1 MSKRWVWRF
10 GGGFLVALL
19 ALAVWRFSLE
29 IPSILRRAEG
39 ELAAAAAREGLEV
52 RHGGLK
58 FHLLHLYLS
67 LDDLEVRDN
76 VANLFLARAGAVE
89 ISLSPLRLLRGGIPV
104 SRIRIRDFRVEAGER
119 NRALYERLTSEKGES
134 AGTLPEILFVDGSV
148 LLGPLGP
155 VRRLEAAV
163 RELRIR
169 EGRFLGTR
177 IGISVVRA
185 AGEIADPEGEI
196 AAWPYPSFEAELAYK
211 EGILRVR
218 SARARGDASAV
229 RLSGLLDM
237 EKRLVEGKASGEVD
251 LAKWIGGGFPG
262 ADFVRHAIQG
272 GKLEFSASVDGP
284 WNNPAGSAKF
294 RLREGDFHGTSADE
308 GEVELSIAGR
318 VVRLD
323 RVRAKVMGGVFAASG
338 RYDIDSATA
347 EGKAVFSR
355 FALASVPWKA
365 FGVPF
370 RFAGAADL
378 DVGFSGT
385 PGRLRGNA
393 TLSLPRGIER
403 LADGKQGGFRIQL
416 PLSVN
421 AAAETSGMEA
431 VRLET
436 VRLQAG
442 RAEIRGAG
450 EFSIAERTVR
460 LRGTANVPPGKAGEY
475 GLDSPVSWKSIAG
488 EWDVSGPA
496 NRPRTRVS
504 LSTSGLTAWSLPPV
518 PLTVKVD
525 GVPAEAIHFVADVPA
540 DSFNVTAVGTLTA
553 PTDPAGYRAGV
564 SIAAREIDLSK
575 GGKWVRAVLSS
586 LGKDPASFP
595 EYLDDMTGMGDAD
608 ARIGLV
614 PGTIDIAGSFRS
626 PEMVVRG
633 IPLGTVKAE
642 AEYGGTAAETRW
654 KGHGEAGFGDGVVR
668 VRAGKAPREGM
679 EVSADLS
686 GLNVSQAY
694 SLMKRPNPSGVQ
706 GSVTARIEA
715 REGPQ
720 GWELPRVSAESE
732 ALSIGA
738 VRISGV
744 KTDGTLGPSSGK
756 FSIEA
761 ASPRGT
767 LSGEVQR
774 GGGWPAKISLSAPAL
789 PTAFLLAAAG
799 RGKDPSDGL
808 WSVDAGG
815 VVRLG
820 DLAEGKPVTP
830 ETFPALYG
838 SVHAKDP
845 AAGGMRFRELRTSA
859 NRHGDLLAGE
869 LVTAGPE
876 SRLSWELSLREP
888 FGFRVEGPF
897 SVGEAADGAPADDER
912 RFSLR
917 GRVRIAGA
925 LRAVDRTAG
934 TIRIDGITFRESG
947 WELSG
952 KDLVAE
958 MSPEGIRW
966 EGGTLF
972 AAGAPVRISGKASW
986 RGELDVRVDGKL
998 PAGLVRLAVP
1008 GVFDRLDGVMTI
1020 EARITGNR
1028 ADPTIVGTGRLE
1040 GGTLS
1045 FLGYAQQFDG
1055 LRADAVLSREKI
1067 VFEHFEG
1074 RSGGGY
1080 IDGWGE
1086 VPLQM
1091 DAGQRMFFSVDFFDM
1106 RYPYPEDFRPVVQGH
1121 AELFGPVDDLLVTG
1135 DVEVQSA
1142 RYTRTM
1148 YPERGLLD
1156 FSRRLSDVAAR
1167 REKSDFRVRLD
1178 INVIA
1183 DRTIRIKNNLAD
1195 ASASGEFK
1203 VQGDSGKV
1211 IILGSFDVYEGYAE
1225 FYGNRYELKRV
1236 TVDFQ
1241 DPRRNNPRLEARA
1254 ETKKGSYNVAVLVSG
1269 TLEKPE
1275 VDFSSDPP
1283 LGRTDIVSLLS
1294 FGVTTQSL
1302 ASPGGRPVSA
1312 PGTMGGAAI
1321 AIGSFAGGVDEK
1333 IRGAVGLDKFS
1344 IETGFSQT
1352 TQSFEPRFVVRKSF
1366 EDRISVSMST
1376 SVGTSSE
1383 TSASGE
1389 IRLLENMYL
1398 QGGWQSSTSSTPGQI
1413 SGDLKWR
1420 YRFQSLKDLINGR
1433 D

>member
-1 MSKRWVWRF
+1 MSKRWVWWS
-10 GGGFLVALL
+10 GGGLLVALL
-19 ALAVWRFSLE
+19 ALIGWRLSLE
-29 IPSILRRAEG
+29 IPERLRRLEG
-39 ELAAAAAREGLEV
+39 ELVTAAARSGLEI
-52 RHGGLK
+52 RHAGLK

-67 LDDLEVRDN
+67 LDDLEVRDAA
-76 VANLFLARAGAVE
+76 ANLFLARAGAVE
-89 ISLSPLRLLRGGIPV
+89 LSLSPLRLLRGEIPV
-104 SRIRIRDFRVEAGER
+104 SRIRVRDFRVEAGER
-119 NRALYERLTSEKGES
+119 NRALYEKLTSGKRES

-155 VRRLEAAV
+155 VRRLEASI

-169 EGRFLGTR
+169 EGRFRGMR
-177 IGISVVRA
+177 ISASIARA
-185 AGEIADPEGEI
+185 AGEIADPGGGS
-196 AAWPYPSFEAELAYK
+196 AAWPYPSLEAELAYK

-218 SARARGDASAV
+218 RARAWGDSSAV
-229 RLSGLLDM
+229 RFSGFLDM
-237 EKRLVEGKASGEVD
+237 EKRLAGGKASGEVD
-251 LAKWIGGGFPG
+251 LAKWIAGAHPG
-262 ADFVRHAIQG
+262 AEIARHAIRS
-272 GKLEFSASVDGP
+272 GKVEFSASVAGP
-284 WNNPAGSAKF
+284 WNNPAGSA
-294 RLREGDFHGTSADE
+294 RILLREGDFHGTSASD
-308 GEVELSIAGR
+308 GEAVLSTAGR

-323 RVRAKVMGGVFAASG
+323 RVRVKLMGGVLAAAGS
-338 RYDIDSATA
+338 YDVDSARA
-347 EGKAVFSR
+347 EGKATFSR
-355 FALASVPWKA
+355 FALAAVPWA
-365 FGVPF
+365 ALGVPF

-385 PGRLRGNA
+385 PERLRGNVS
-393 TLSLPRGIER
+393 LSLPDGIER
-403 LADGKQGGFRIQL
+403 LADREEGGFKVRV
-416 PLSVN
+416 PLSLN
-421 AAAETSGMEA
+421 ASAESSGREA

-450 EFSIAERTVR
+450 EFSVAERTVR
-460 LRGTANVPPGKAGEY
+460 LRGTANVPPGKAAEY
-475 GLDSPVSWKSIAG
+475 GLGYPVSWRSVAG
-488 EWDVSGPA
+488 EWEVSGPA
-496 NRPRTRVS
+496 NRPRTTAS
-504 LSTSGLTAWSLPPV
+504 LGISALTAWSLPSV
-518 PLTVKVD
+518 PLTVKID

-540 DSFNVTAVGTLTA
+540 DSFKVTAVGTLAA
-553 PTDPAGYRAGV
+553 PMDPAGFRADL
-564 SIAAREIDLSK
+564 SIAVREIDLSE
-575 GGKWVRAVLSS
+575 GGKWVGGVLAS
-586 LGKDPASFP
+586 LGKDPASYP
-595 EYLDDMTGMGDAD
+595 GYLDGATGMGDAD
-608 ARIGLV
+608 ARIGLA
-614 PGTIDIAGSFRS
+614 PGTFDIAGSFRS
-626 PEMVVRG
+626 AEMVVRG
-633 IPLGTVKAE
+633 IPLAFVKAE
-642 AEYGGTAAETRW
+642 AEYGGRGDEAHW
-654 KGHGEAGFGDGVVR
+654 KARGEAGFGDGVVR
-668 VRAGKAPREGM
+668 VRAGGAPREGT
-679 EVSADLS
+679 EVSADIAGLKIAQALS
-686 GLNVSQAY
+686 L
-694 SLMKRPNPSGVQ
+694 LKRKAPPGVH
-706 GSVTARIEA
+706 GFVDARIEA

-720 GWELPRVSAESE
+720 GWELPRVSAESKE
-732 ALSIGA
+732 LAIGA

-744 KTDGTLGPSSGK
+744 NAEGTLGPSSGR
-756 FSIEA
+756 FSIAA
-761 ASPRGT
+761 ASPRVT
-767 LSGEVQR
+767 VSGEVQR

-799 RGKDPSDGL
+799 REGASSDGL
-808 WSVDAGG
+808 WSVEAGG
-815 VVRLG
+815 VVRLE
-820 DLAEGKPVTP
+820 DLAEGKPITP
-830 ETFPALYG
+830 HVFPALHG
-838 SVHAKDP
+838 SVHAKGP
-845 AAGGMRFRELRTSA
+845 AVGEVRFQELRTSA
-859 NRHGDLLAGE
+859 SRRGDLLGGE
-869 LVTAGPE
+869 LVTSGPDT
-876 SRLSWELSLREP
+876 RLSWELSLREP
-888 FGFRVEGPF
+888 FGFHVEGPF
-897 SVGEAADGAPADDER
+897 SIGEAANGAPRDDKR

-917 GRVRIAGA
+917 GRARIEGV
-925 LRAVDRTAG
+925 LRAVEKTTG
-934 TIRIDGITFRESG
+934 TIRIDTLTYREGG

-952 KDLVAE
+952 KDLVAS
-958 MSPEGIRW
+958 MNPEGIRW
-966 EGGTLF
+966 DGGTLF
-972 AAGAPVRISGKASW
+972 AAGTPVRVSGKASW
-986 RGELDVRVDGKL
+986 QGDLDVRVDGKL
-998 PAGLVRLAVP
+998 PAGVVRLAVP

-1045 FLGYAQQFDG
+1045 FLGYAQQFEG

-1086 VPLQM
+1086 VPLKM
-1091 DAGQRMFFSVDFFDM
+1091 DAGQRMFFSVDFLNM

-1121 AELFGPVDDLLVTG
+1121 AELFGPVEDLLVTG
-1135 DVEVQSA
+1135 EVEVQSA

-1148 YPERGLLD
+1148 YPERALLD

-1178 INVIA
+1178 IDVVA

-1241 DPRRNNPRLEARA
+1241 DPRRNNPRLDARA
-1254 ETKKGSYNVAVLVSG
+1254 ETRKGGYNVAVLVSG

-1283 LGRTDIVSLLS
+1283 LSRTDVVSLLS

-1302 ASPGGRPVSA
+1302 ASPGGRPASA
-1312 PGTMGGAAI
+1312 PGTVGGAAI

-1366 EDRISVSMST
+1366 EDRVSVSMST
-1376 SVGTSSE
+1376 SVGTSAE

-1413 SGDLKWR
+1413 SGDVKWR